1 MDNWFISC
9 DYPKTHMG
17 SPKNIK
23 ALNRRIRERVIESS
37 FFFAA
42 ITSIL
47 VMVLIFYFLIRE
59 SLVAF
64 GEVGVIDLLF
74 GMKWHS
80 AGNVFGMTPI
90 IVGSI
95 MVTLLALIINISVGL
110 PLAIYLSE
118 LAGPRSRSI
127 LKPAIELL
135 AGVPSIVY
143 GFLGV
148 LILVAFLEGSFDMLT
163 GRSILAASILLGI
176 MFIPAL
182 TTICEDALRA
192 VPKEFKEGSL
202 ALGATKWQTVRRVSL
217 PAASSGIIAAVVLNV
232 GNIIGETMAALLVV
246 GNVTRLPSPIFD
258 IFDPS
263 AIFTSVIAG
272 EMGEVPH
279 GSIHYHSLF
288 AVGFVLLLIVTVLNI
303 SADFVRAAIKRKF
316 GEY

>member
-1 MDNWFISC
+1 MDLS
-9 DYPKTHMG
+9 KKRRG
-17 SPKNIK
+17 SI
-23 ALNRRIRERVIESS
+23 RRQVAERIIESS

-42 ITSIL
+42 IASIL

-64 GEVGVIDLLF
+64 QEVGVFDLVF

-80 AGNVFGMTPI
+80 AGEIFGMTPI

-95 MVTLLALIINISVGL
+95 MVTLLALIINIAVGV
-110 PLAIYLSE
+110 PLAVYLSE

-148 LILVAFLEGSFDMLT
+148 LILVAYLERSFDMLT
-163 GRSILAASILLGI
+163 GRSILAGAILLGI

-192 VPKEFKEGSL
+192 VPREFKEGSL
-202 ALGATKWQTVRRVSL
+202 ALGATQWQTVRRVTL

-246 GNVTRLPSPIFD
+246 GNVARLPSPIFD
-258 IFDPS
+258 VFDPS

-279 GSIHYHSLF
+279 GSIHYHALF
-288 AVGFVLLLIVTVLNI
+288 AVGFVLLAIVTLLNI
-303 SADFVRAAIKRKF
+303 SADLVRAAIKKKF
-316 GEY
+316 GGY

>member
-1 MDNWFISC
+1 MD
-9 DYPKTHMG
+9 
-17 SPKNIK
+17 SPKSGSR
-23 ALNRRIRERVIESS
+23 LNRRIREAFIESS
-37 FFFAA
+37 LFFAA
-42 ITSIL
+42 VTSIL

-59 SLVAF
+59 SRVAF
-64 GEVGVIDLLF
+64 LEVGVIDLLF

-80 AGNVFGMTPI
+80 AGDIFGMTPI
-90 IVGSI
+90 IVGSV
-95 MVTLLALIINISVGL
+95 MVTLLALLINIFVGV
-110 PLAIYLSE
+110 PLGIYLAE

-127 LKPAIELL
+127 LKPSIELL

-148 LILVAFLEGSFDMLT
+148 LILVSFLERSFDMLT

-202 ALGATKWQTVRRVSL
+202 ALGATQWQTVRWVSL

-246 GNVTRLPSPIFD
+246 GNVARLPSPVFD
-258 IFDPS
+258 AFSPG

-272 EMGEVPH
+272 EMGEVAH
-279 GSIHYHSLF
+279 GSLHYHSLF

-303 SADFVRAAIKRKF
+303 SADLARAAIKRKF
-316 GEY
+316 GGY

>member
-1 MDNWFISC
+1 MYKSE
-9 DYPKTHMG
+9 TTMA
-17 SPKNIK
+17 SPKKRNF
-23 ALNRRIRERVIESS
+23 LNRRIRELIIESS
-37 FFFAA
+37 FFFTA

-47 VMVLIFYFLIRE
+47 VMALIFYFLIHE
-59 SLVAF
+59 SFSAF
-64 GEVGVIDLLF
+64 MEVGVFNLLF
-74 GMKWHS
+74 GQKWHS
-80 AGNVFGMTPI
+80 AGNIFGMAPI

-95 MVTLLALIINISVGL
+95 MVTLLALIINIFVGV
-110 PLAIYLSE
+110 PLAIYLAE
-118 LAGPRSRSI
+118 LAGPRSRLV

-148 LILVAFLEGSFDMLT
+148 LILVAYLEKSFDMLT
-163 GRSILAASILLGI
+163 GRSILAGSILLGI

-202 ALGATKWQTVRRVSL
+202 ALGATKWQTVRRVTL

-246 GNVTRLPSPIFD
+246 GNVARLPSPIFD
-258 IFDPS
+258 LFDQS

-272 EMGEVPH
+272 EMGEVAH
-279 GSIHYHSLF
+279 GSMHYHALF
-288 AVGFVLLLIVTVLNI
+288 AVGFVLLVIVTVLNI
-303 SADFVRAAIKRKF
+303 SADLVRAAIQKKF
-316 GEY
+316 GGY

>member
-1 MDNWFISC
+1 MDPSRNESRR
-9 DYPKTHMG
+9 
-17 SPKNIK
+17 
-23 ALNRRIRERVIESS
+23 NRRIREAIIESS

-42 ITSIL
+42 VTSIL

-59 SLVAF
+59 SRVAF
-64 GEVGVIDLLF
+64 LEVGVLDLLF

-80 AGNVFGMTPI
+80 AGDVFGMTPI
-90 IVGSI
+90 IVGSV
-95 MVTLLALIINISVGL
+95 MVTFLALMINIFVGV
-110 PLAIYLSE
+110 PLAIYLAE

-148 LILVAFLEGSFDMLT
+148 LILVSFLERSFDMLT

-192 VPKEFKEGSL
+192 VPQEFKEGSL
-202 ALGATKWQTVRRVSL
+202 ALGATKWQTVRGVSL

-246 GNVTRLPSPIFD
+246 GNMPRLPSPIFD

-272 EMGEVPH
+272 EMGEVAH
-279 GSIHYHSLF
+279 GSLHYHSLF

-303 SADFVRAAIKRKF
+303 TADLARAAIRRRF
-316 GEY
+316 GGY